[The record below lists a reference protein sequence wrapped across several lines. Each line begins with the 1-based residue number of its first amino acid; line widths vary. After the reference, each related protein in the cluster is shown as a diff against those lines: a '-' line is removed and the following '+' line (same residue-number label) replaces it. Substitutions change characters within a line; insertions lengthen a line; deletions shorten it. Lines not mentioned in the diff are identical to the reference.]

1 MSRKLAI
8 VVVALAL
15 GLGWAIRGHFG
26 HEHGAAWAGG
36 MAGLAILFAAKR
48 KDWNFRLPTLTA
60 LAAVG
65 WGIGGMMSYGI
76 LVGMGRADDFG
87 KVFYGLSMLGV
98 VGGLYGY
105 FGGGLFGLG
114 LESSEQK
121 KPNWPALLTEMMAGG
136 LLAWYVLIAQFEWKM
151 TPPRSELWAACLGAA
166 VAMTWYLQRNGFSRS
181 LRLAGYSAL
190 GAGFGFSFGNFL
202 QTLGTVSGGAFNW
215 WNLME
220 FSLGFFG
227 GLGMGYAVFTRD
239 WPETRA
245 PSKSA
250 NWLAVTFLLFALP
263 ATNIIQAFDVKEFAQ
278 MAERVGLADP
288 LTFAQRQV
296 LFAWIITAV
305 FTIAGVLLWK
315 DVQGNA
321 AKLGRIGVPAL
332 FFGYSI
338 FYLFFSHIKKGFFLP
353 SLGVQL
359 EQYFYWLI
367 LAGII
372 AIWLISMK
380 REAKDMLVDTSKET
394 WRRWIILIVVFLL
407 VLVVMTEIS
416 INIHGEMSG
425 AQHRFPMGN

>member
-8 VVVALAL
+8 VAVALAL

-48 KDWNFRLPTLTA
+48 KDWNLRMPTLTA

-65 WGIGGMMSYGI
+65 WGIGGMMSYGLI
-76 LVGMGRADDFG
+76 VGMGRADDFG
-87 KVFYGLSMLGV
+87 NVFYGLSMLAV
-98 VGGLYGY
+98 IGGLYGY

-166 VAMTWYLQRNGFSRS
+166 VALTWYLQRNGFSRS
-181 LRLAGYSAL
+181 LRVAGYGAL

-215 WNLME
+215 WNVME

-227 GLGMGYAVFTRD
+227 GLGMSYAVFTRD
-239 WPETRA
+239 WPETSA
-245 PSKSA
+245 PSKFA
-250 NWLAVTFLLFALP
+250 NWLALIFLLFALP
-263 ATNIIQAFDVKEFAQ
+263 ATNIFQAFEIKEFTQ

-288 LTFAQRQV
+288 VTFAHRQMILGWLIV
-296 LFAWIITAV
+296 AA
-305 FTIAGVLLWK
+305 FTISGVLIWNS
-315 DVQGNA
+315 VQGKP
-321 AKLGRIGVPAL
+321 AKLIRLGVPL
-332 FFGYSI
+332 FFFGYSI
-338 FYLFFSHIKKGFFLP
+338 YYLIFSHIKKGFFLP
-353 SLGVQL
+353 SLGLQL
-359 EQYFYWLI
+359 EQYFYWVI

-372 AIWLISMK
+372 AIWLLSLK
-380 REAKDMLVDTSKET
+380 KEAADMLVAGAKET
-394 WRRWIILIVVFLL
+394 WLRWVILVVGLLL
-407 VLVVMTEIS
+407 VIFVITEIS
-416 INIHGEMSG
+416 VNIHGEMPG
-425 AQHRFPMGN
+425 AQHRFSIGN